1 MSTLTPAALKTA
13 VKAYAEASKQANP
26 TYTPTTDEFTKLVT
40 KIGEMKTLYLPQVD
54 KLPEL
59 AGSNLP
65 YGETIEE
72 FMVNDFLP
80 SDFDYEKISQAY
92 DKDENPK
99 GEADANGRVAKKNAL
114 RITFDK
120 AVYSYPLKEQVFEQG
135 IPQTQFQ
142 RISLGANEFASVLS
156 SAVATMDSSTNAWN
170 YATKRQLLGNAAL
183 KAIDAKLT
191 ATVTDPASWTA
202 TNGEDFIK
210 QVLCDI
216 EDASDMNSNNL
227 AGHCAAAAPSLKLYV
242 SKKVVPTLKVKTM
255 AGAFHKEE
263 LAIPAE
269 IKTVLDFGDTGTNEI
284 VAILVDDRAIKL
296 HDDINY
302 TAADFDGR
310 MGQENVWRHLKQ
322 TGYISKYGYIKVYV
336 KSTSNS

>member
-1 MSTLTPAALKTA
+1 MANLTPAALKEA
-13 VKAYAEASKQANP
+13 VKTYADASKQANP

-40 KIGEMKTLYLPQVD
+40 KIGEQTTLYLPQVD

-80 SDFDYEKISQAY
+80 STFSYEDGA
-92 DKDENPK
+92 
-99 GEADANGRVAKKNAL
+99 VKKNAA
-114 RITFDK
+114 RITFDD
-120 AVYSYPLKEQVFEQG
+120 AVYSYPLAEQVFEQG

-142 RISLGANEFASVLS
+142 RISLGSSEFASVLS

-170 YATKRQLLGNAAL
+170 YATKRQLLGNAAV
-183 KAIDAKLT
+183 KAINAGLKES
-191 ATVTDPASWTA
+191 VGDPASWTA
-202 TNGEDFIK
+202 ENGEDFIK

-242 SKKVVPTLKVKTM
+242 SKKVVPTLKVKTL
-255 AGAFHKEE
+255 AGAFHRED
-263 LAIPAE
+263 LAIPASM
-269 IKTVLDFGDTGTNEI
+269 KTVLDFGDTGDSEI

-296 HDDINY
+296 KDDINY

-322 TGYISKYGYIKVYV
+322 TGFISKYGYIKVYI
-336 KSTSNS
+336 K

>member
-1 MSTLTPAALKTA
+1 MSTLTPAALKEA
-13 VKAYAEASKQANP
+13 VKTYADASKQANP

-80 SDFDYEKISQAY
+80 SNFTYEDGA
-92 DKDENPK
+92 
-99 GEADANGRVAKKNAL
+99 VKKNAA
-114 RITFDK
+114 RVTFDE
-120 AVYSYPLKEQVFEQG
+120 AVYSYPLSEQVFEQG

-142 RISLGANEFASVLS
+142 RISLGSTEFASVLS

-170 YATKRQLLGNAAL
+170 YATKRQLLGNAAVKAINASL
-183 KAIDAKLT
+183 KAS
-191 ATVTDPASWTA
+191 VGDPASWTA
-202 TNGEDFIK
+202 EQGEDFIK

-242 SKKVVPTLKVKTM
+242 SKKVVPTLKVKTL
-255 AGAFHKEE
+255 AGAFHKED

-269 IKTVLDFGDTGTNEI
+269 MKTVLDFGDTGENEI

-322 TGYISKYGYIKVYV
+322 TGYISKYGYIKVYI
-336 KSTSNS
+336 K

>member
-1 MSTLTPAALKTA
+1 MSTLTPAALKEA
-13 VKAYAEASKQANP
+13 VKTYADAAKQANP

-80 SDFDYEKISQAY
+80 STFEYEDGA
-92 DKDENPK
+92 
-99 GEADANGRVAKKNAL
+99 VKKNAA
-114 RITFDK
+114 RVTFDE
-120 AVYSYPLKEQVFEQG
+120 AVYSYPLAEQVFEQG
-135 IPQTQFQ
+135 IPQTQVQ
-142 RISLGANEFASVLS
+142 RISLGSSEFASVLS

-170 YATKRQLLGNAAL
+170 YATKRQLLGNAAV
-183 KAIDAKLT
+183 KAINAGLKESVGDPT
-191 ATVTDPASWTA
+191 AWTA
-202 TNGEDFIK
+202 ESGEDFIQK
-210 QVLCDI
+210 VLCDI
-216 EDASDMNSNNL
+216 EDASDMNSYNL
-227 AGHCAAAAPSLKLYV
+227 AGHTAAAAPSLKLYV
-242 SKKVVPTLKVKTM
+242 SKKVVPTLKVKTL
-255 AGAFHKEE
+255 AGAFHKED
-263 LAIPAE
+263 LTIPAE
-269 IKTVLDFGDTGTNEI
+269 MKTVLDFGDTGENEI

-310 MGQENVWRHLKQ
+310 QGQENVWRHLKQ
-322 TGYISKYGYIKVYV
+322 TGFISKYGYIKVYI
-336 KSTSNS
+336 K